1 MEQVP
6 ARPARSPGPSP
17 LPLGR
22 GCPLGLQRPVTCCV
36 PTPLLP
42 ARPAQS
48 PRRPVTCC
56 VTIPPPPA
64 RLPHPML
71 LLAGPCA
78 PALSKGYPLRLELRL
93 PGACRVPPEHSLPEP
108 GSLPPL
114 YRARADLIWQ
124 CLLALAHLLQLAAI
138 SLLSYRA

>member
-22 GCPLGLQRPVTCCV
+22 GCPPG
-36 PTPLLP
+36 
-42 ARPAQS
+42 
-48 PRRPVTCC
+48 
-56 VTIPPPPA
+56 PPPPA
-64 RLPHPML
+64 RLPHPTL

-93 PGACRVPPEHSLPEP
+93 PGACRVPPEHLLPEP
-108 GSLPPL
+108 GSLPPV

-124 CLLALAHLLQLAAI
+124 GRLALAHLLQLAAI